1 MANRGIDDMNTDGN
15 AGLGLLGLLAALAVG
30 GAVKSSSNKSNRE
43 KLQQELNEVNHQLS
57 VERGKF
63 FVFRDENKI
72 ARLEARKREILK
84 QLG

>member
-1 MANRGIDDMNTDGN
+1 MANHDYGDIDTKSKEGI
-15 AGLGLLGLLAALAVG
+15 GLLGLLAVAAIG
-30 GAVKSSSNKSNRE
+30 KAVKSSSNKSNRE

>member
-1 MANRGIDDMNTDGN
+1 MANHDYGDIDTKSKEGI
-15 AGLGLLGLLAALAVG
+15 GLILGLAALAVG